1 MEQPKP
7 AQIHK
12 KTLTIAG
19 LCLLPPA
26 AFGLLLLVK
35 MAYANYIMPHMP
47 PCIFR
52 TLTGYRCPSCGLTHS
67 VFALCR
73 LDLVEAARQ
82 NLIGPFGVLLALLYY
97 AELWCRACGK
107 PRRIIPRKKA
117 FWIGVLLF
125 FIGYTILRNIH
136 I

>member
-1 MEQPKP
+1 MEEPKST
-7 AQIHK
+7 QIHK
-12 KTLTIAG
+12 KTLIFAG

-26 AFGLLLLVK
+26 AFGLLLLLK
-35 MAYANYIMPHMP
+35 MAYARFVMPHMP
-47 PCIFR
+47 PCVLR

-73 LDLVEAARQ
+73 LDFAEAVRQ

-107 PRRIIPRKKA
+107 PRRIIPRSGY
-117 FWIGVLLF
+117 FWLGVLLF
-125 FIGYTILRNIH
+125 LLGYTVFRNL
-136 I
+136 